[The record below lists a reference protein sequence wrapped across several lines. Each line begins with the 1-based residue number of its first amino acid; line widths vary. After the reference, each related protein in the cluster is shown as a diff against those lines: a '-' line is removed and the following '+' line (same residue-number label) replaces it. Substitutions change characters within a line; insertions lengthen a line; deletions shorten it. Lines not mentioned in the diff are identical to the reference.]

1 MNKKHIILIS
11 ASAFLCFGAAFAFSF
26 FYRKPFPEQSAAQ
39 SQQQSLTTPVETLD
53 QSPGPLEVGTTQT
66 TNSIQKRELAEKQ
79 LKILFNDVQE
89 KIREYESKQQE
100 LQSREQR
107 LQVTQETL
115 KKDIEK
121 LDNLRIDTAVMIA
134 SLKAQQES
142 LNNSRVRI
150 EQTEKANLITVAAT
164 YDKMDPASASQILT
178 NLSKLPAQSAG
189 AEGGLDEAV
198 KILHYM
204 TDRTKAKVLAELV
217 GSEPTL
223 AAVFCDRL
231 KRINVGQ

>member
-11 ASAFLCFGAAFAFSF
+11 ASAFLCFGAAFAFSWF
-26 FYRKPFPEQSAAQ
+26 TGKTY
-39 SQQQSLTTPVETLD
+39 SQQPAEQPQQQDTSS
-53 QSPGPLEVGTTQT
+53 QLEFQNQLQPMVD
-66 TNSIQKRELAEKQ
+66 SAEKKEISEKQ
-79 LKILFNDVQE
+79 LKKLFYDARE

-107 LQVTQETL
+107 LQVTQETF
-115 KKDIEK
+115 KEDIEK
-121 LDNLRIDTAVMIA
+121 LDNLKIDIAVMIA
-134 SLKAQQES
+134 NLKAEQDN
-142 LNNSRVRI
+142 LNNSRVKVV
-150 EQTEKANLITVAAT
+150 QTEKANLITVAAT

-204 TDRTKAKVLAELV
+204 TERTKAKVLAELTS
-217 GSEPTL
+217 SEPAL
-223 AAVFCDRL
+223 AALFCERL
-231 KRINVGQ
+231 KRISETD

>member
-11 ASAFLCFGAAFAFSF
+11 MSAFLCFGAAFALSWFT
-26 FYRKPFPEQSAAQ
+26 RKTY
-39 SQQQSLTTPVETLD
+39 SQQPAEQPQQPDTSS
-53 QSPGPLEVGTTQT
+53 QLEFQNQLQPMVD
-66 TNSIQKRELAEKQ
+66 SAEKKEISEKQ
-79 LKILFNDVQE
+79 LKKLFYDARE

-107 LQVTQETL
+107 LQVTQETF
-115 KKDIEK
+115 KQDIEK
-121 LDNLRIDTAVMIA
+121 LDNLKIDIAVMIA
-134 SLKAQQES
+134 NLRAEQDN
-142 LNNSRVRI
+142 LNNSRVKVV
-150 EQTEKANLITVAAT
+150 QTEKANLITVAAT

-204 TDRTKAKVLAELV
+204 TERTKAKVLAELTS
-217 GSEPTL
+217 SEPAL
-223 AAVFCDRL
+223 AALFCERL
-231 KRINVGQ
+231 KRISETD